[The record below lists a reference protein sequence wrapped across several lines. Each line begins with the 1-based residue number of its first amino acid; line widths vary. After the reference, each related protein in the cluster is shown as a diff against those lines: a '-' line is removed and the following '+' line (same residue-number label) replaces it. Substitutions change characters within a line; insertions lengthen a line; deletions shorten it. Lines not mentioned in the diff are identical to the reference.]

1 MPNKLFYVKGLFL
14 SVLSVFLL
22 SACAGSAA
30 VVTPYPFKTAKIVY
44 TLSGETTGTMTVLIK
59 GDNARHEA
67 HGVEGET
74 KVDTLV
80 MELGEKIY
88 YIDLNTK
95 TGRSEKNPI
104 HDELKSLSANKR
116 MARLQQIAIGVTSED
131 EMPAPK
137 EEKEYAGQ
145 KCSLYEIMGV
155 GETCLWNGIPLYYSV
170 SVPESG
176 ITSGSTATSI
186 EIDGE
191 ISDSEFELPPGISLT
206 EIEY

>member
-1 MPNKLFYVKGLFL
+1 MPNKPFYVKGLFL

-22 SACAGSAA
+22 TACAGQPE

-44 TLSGETTGTMTVLIK
+44 KLSGDTTGTMTVEIK

-67 HGVEGET
+67 HGLEGED

-104 HDELKSLSANKR
+104 HSELKALPANKR
-116 MARLQQIAIGVTSED
+116 MERLEQIAIGVMAED
-131 EMPAPK
+131 EMVEPK

-145 KCSLYEIMGV
+145 TCKLYEIEGV

-170 SVPESG
+170 SIPQSG
-176 ITSGSTATSI
+176 INSSSTATSI
-186 EIDGE
+186 EVDTE
-191 ISDSEFELPPGISLT
+191 ISDTEFELPPGISIT
-206 EIEY
+206 EIGN